1 MDMNRIIAVLL
12 IVTMIALISL
22 SPQDSPDV
30 VVEKYL
36 KAVSASDYER
46 AYIFI
51 SKSDTTIISWL
62 ELIKYV
68 KQIAPPQLSTL
79 IDLAHCATKQ
89 EIVKTTVEGNTAVV
103 EIHSVVPDME
113 ETLRITHKVE
123 EIKSL
128 LVQGTLP
135 MRKRVGACELV
146 VEEGVWKISLVRGVS
161 AGQAAEIATDLAE
174 QILGKDEA
182 EKLSKKIKDFGR
194 RSAKGI

>member
-1 MDMNRIIAVLL
+1 MDKIIAVLL
-12 IVTMIALISL
+12 VVTMLALISL
-22 SPQDSPDV
+22 SPQDSPDI

-36 KAVSASDYER
+36 EAVRANDYER
-46 AYIFI
+46 AYTFI

-62 ELIKYV
+62 ELLRHI
-68 KQIAPPQLSTL
+68 KQIAPPQLTTL
-79 IDLAHCATKQ
+79 IDLAHRATRQ
-89 EIVKTTVEGNTAVV
+89 EIVKTAVEGNTAAV

-128 LVQGTLP
+128 LDQGTLP
-135 MRKRVGACELV
+135 MRERVGTCELV
-146 VEEGVWKISLVRGVS
+146 VEEGVWKISMVRGVS

-194 RSAKGI
+194 RSAKGV